1 MRAFGFSHPSILD
14 WIWISPYIHSYF
26 YAYAF
31 RLILNF
37 FYYYTLPLLNYFL
50 SILIE
55 CNLGLSLGH
64 DRLMINCTSHIL
76 SMYHDLILGLVE

>member
-1 MRAFGFSHPSILD
+1 MGLVILAYLIGFGFHLIF
-14 WIWISPYIHSYF
+14 IHTF
-26 YAYAF
+26 MLYAF

-37 FYYYTLPLLNYFL
+37 FYYYTLSLLNYFL